1 MNSVPRSTRWVL
13 GALGFTTAVFG
24 AACFVAAPALFGAD
38 AYRTLA
44 RVPIGLLGA
53 TSIGLGIPALRAS
66 IHHDAREMRSVAMAM
81 FVAAVFVPP
90 VVGFNIGAFDRID
103 TSGTRT
109 LFLVLT
115 FVAVIA
121 TPLLASLLTLNRLI
135 KLGETK

>member
-1 MNSVPRSTRWVL
+1 VQLPL
-13 GALGFTTAVFG
+13 
-24 AACFVAAPALFGAD
+24 
-38 AYRTLA
+38 
-44 RVPIGLLGA
+44 LLGA
-53 TSIGLGIPALRAS
+53 TSIGLGIAALRAS

-81 FVAAVFVPP
+81 FVAAAFVPP